1 MNLTALLALVRKDLL
16 LYLRDRRALLL
27 NLAMPIMLG
36 AFFGY
41 LFGGSGAP
49 NSAPIGVA
57 VVNLDNSATGRQVAA
72 GLQADAA
79 LKTVALSADEAR
91 QAVLKGRLDVAV
103 VIPAGFGEAAG
114 AALFGAGPKPQ
125 LEIYHD
131 PSRMATLAVV
141 KGVLSQHVMQ
151 QVSADMMGGTGG
163 QAVVARSIAQLAGPA
178 ASDPEA
184 ARLRDFLGSLQ
195 RYQQASASAPARPA
209 AAQAASAA
217 SQAASTP
224 PAATGASGPAS
235 AGTARPAGGL
245 SMPYTT
251 REEALSAGPRYNAY
265 AHAFA
270 GMAVQFILFL
280 GVDVGIGLLLQRR
293 QGLWQRLLAAPVPL
307 HTVLLA
313 RLLSCAVIAF
323 GLVMAIYLVAGL
335 VFQVHVLG
343 SVPGFLGV
351 AASFALMTASF
362 GLLIAAFGKTPEA
375 ARGIAVFATLLMV
388 MLGGAWVP
396 SFLFPAWLQ
405 QLTLAVPT
413 RWAVDGLDGMTW
425 RGLGGAEALPVVA
438 VLLGFA
444 LVFGAL
450 AFWRL
455 GRDEGAPS
463 A

>member
-41 LFGGSGAP
+41 LFGGSGTP

-57 VVNLDNSATGRQVAA
+57 VVNLDSSPTGRLVAA

-79 LKTVALSADEAR
+79 LKTVALGVDEAR
-91 QAVLKGRLDVAV
+91 TAVLKGQLDAAV

-125 LEIYHD
+125 LQLFYD
-131 PSRMATLAVV
+131 PSRLATLAVV
-141 KGVLSQHVMQ
+141 KGLLSQQVMQ
-151 QVSADMMGGTGG
+151 QVSADMMGGAGG
-163 QAVVARSIAQLAGPA
+163 QAVVARSISALAGQA
-178 ASDPEA
+178 ASDPDA

-195 RYQQASASAPARPA
+195 RYQQGPASAPAAAASGASAPQAASPSASASARRPA
-209 AAQAASAA
+209 A
-217 SQAASTP
+217 
-224 PAATGASGPAS
+224 
-235 AGTARPAGGL
+235 GL

-362 GLLIAAFGKTPEA
+362 GLLVAAFGKTPEA
-375 ARGIAVFATLLMV
+375 ARGIAVFTTLLMV

-425 RGLGGAEALPVVA
+425 RGLGLAEALPAVG

-450 AFWRL
+450 AFWRF
-455 GRDEGAPS
+455 GRDEGA
-463 A
+463 ARA